1 MSTTQ
6 EGTTLVLASIAV
18 CLVIYAMN
26 KQFQRGDTSVRIVNA
41 VTSVKEALGASRF
54 MKGRFGKAGKK
65 LRAHLKEKRE
75 TKKALGSSD
84 LNCDDI
90 SPSNPNWARCAQG
103 AGIGRVPSTDSSAA
117 VTSTMLD
124 FAKDNAESQGLGA
137 RIQDDFINAEYAQG
151 LGAKLGGMRI
161 SNNLQNNA
169 FFSEGTENPTAAV
182 TSGLSTEGAQ
192 AFPFASRSDE
202 GAEAVQ
208 NTPPQTG
215 PVPGTE
221 AVGMGMN
228 FAAFAAQA
236 KNGGSSEESRGASRQ
251 QFATKQ
257 VGAEFN
263 PFVQTEQVESD
274 LKLGEGLALSEAFAQ
289 KTVGSGLLLEDAFKS
304 HTGAAVSPVSAEL
317 GASPEDLA
325 QATAVLKEVN
335 IVQSTT
341 GGQLDFG
348 IRP

>member
-1 MSTTQ
+1 
-6 EGTTLVLASIAV
+6 
-18 CLVIYAMN
+18 
-26 KQFQRGDTSVRIVNA
+26 
-41 VTSVKEALGASRF
+41 
-54 MKGRFGKAGKK
+54 
-65 LRAHLKEKRE
+65 
-75 TKKALGSSD
+75 
-84 LNCDDI
+84 
-90 SPSNPNWARCAQG
+90 
-103 AGIGRVPSTDSSAA
+103 
-117 VTSTMLD
+117 VTSTILD
-124 FAKDNAESQGLGA
+124 FAKDNSASQGLGG

-228 FAAFAAQA
+228 FAEFAAQA
-236 KNGGSSEESRGASRQ
+236 KSAGSSEESRGTARQ

-257 VGAEFN
+257 VGADFN

-304 HTGAAVSPVSAEL
+304 HTGAAVSPVSDKEL